1 MYPNPHPAPRN
12 PRPQAFKGYEAAS
25 DAGHWKAPIRLA
37 QMHARGRGTST
48 NCTKAARLFLV
59 FLEEQSGWTQD
70 SDAAMQ
76 ALDDKDDWGALVLP
90 LSLPPS
96 LPTGSVPLSAHA
108 APLVPV

>member
-1 MYPNPHPAPRN
+1 
-12 PRPQAFKGYEAAS
+12 
-25 DAGHWKAPIRLA
+25 
-37 QMHARGRGTST
+37 MHARGRGTST

-90 LSLPPS
+90 PSPS
-96 LPTGSVPLSAHA
+96 LPLFPPVRFLSARTL
-108 APLVPV
+108 PLLSLCSARNVMCYDSSGVGTQRAVLVRQSS